1 MTQSHDA
8 TAAVV
13 TEASEEDFSTQEI
26 MGRSPRQIAWMR
38 FRRNKVGMAAAIV
51 SATIIGMSF
60 FAPVIAGLWGLDPD
74 ELNLKVLDNI
84 GVPDL
89 PWGGIS
95 WQHPLGLTPGTG
107 RDLFAQLLYGS
118 RISFTVAFL
127 STGLTL
133 FIGLILGI
141 VGGYFRGRVDGVLGR
156 VTDFLL
162 AFPSF
167 FMLVALADPVVDRIE
182 GIGWVEG
189 NAARIVFLVL
199 FFAFFGWTGF
209 SRLIRSQV
217 LSIRERDFITAAQS
231 MGATNSRIV
240 FKEIMPNLWAPLI
253 VVVSLSLPGYLGA
266 EAVFSFLGLGIQPP
280 ASTWGIL
287 LEASQRFVT
296 AYPQFFLI
304 TAGSLVLVVLAF
316 NLVGDA
322 LRDALDP
329 RSER

>member
-1 MTQSHDA
+1 
-8 TAAVV
+8 
-13 TEASEEDFSTQEI
+13 
-26 MGRSPRQIAWMR
+26 
-38 FRRNKVGMAAAIV
+38 MAAAIV
-51 SATIIGMSF
+51 STTILLMSIL
-60 FAPVIAGLWGLDPD
+60 APVIAALWGLDPD
-74 ELNLKVLDNI
+74 ELNLKTLNRI
-84 GVPDL
+84 GVPKL

-95 WQHPLGLTPGTG
+95 WQHPLGLAPGTG
-107 RDLFAQLLYGS
+107 RDLFAQLLFGS

-133 FIGLILGI
+133 FVGLVLGI

-156 VTDFLL
+156 ITDFLM
-162 AFPSF
+162 AFPAF
-167 FMLVALADPVVDRIE
+167 FMLVSLADPVVDRIE
-182 GIGWVEG
+182 TLGLFSG
-189 NAARIVFLVL
+189 NAARMAFLIL
-199 FFAFFGWTGF
+199 FFSFFGWTGF
-209 SRLIRSQV
+209 ARLIRSQV

-231 MGATNSRIV
+231 MGASRSRII
-240 FKEIMPNLWAPLI
+240 FKEIMPNLWAPVI
-253 VVVSLSLPGYLGA
+253 VVVSLSLPGYLSA